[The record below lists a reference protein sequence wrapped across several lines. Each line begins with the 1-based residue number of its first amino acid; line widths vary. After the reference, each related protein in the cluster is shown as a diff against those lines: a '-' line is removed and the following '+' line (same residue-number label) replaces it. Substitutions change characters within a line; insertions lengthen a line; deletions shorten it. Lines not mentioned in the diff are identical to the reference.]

1 MAAVRREHQL
11 EITASDTV
19 WMRIAFEN
27 GKSEELLLK
36 AGTSKSWTFGGTAV
50 LKIGN
55 AGGAALKFDG
65 KDLGVPGDPGQVL
78 DLTLPRS

>member
-1 MAAVRREHQL
+1 V

-27 GKSEELLLK
+27 GRSEELLLR
-36 AGTSKSWTFGGTAV
+36 AGTSRSWTFGGTAV

-55 AGGAALKFDG
+55 AGGAVVKFDG
-65 KDLGVPGDPGQVL
+65 KDLGIQGDRGQVL